1 LIKISYIRKTFFYSV
16 KISLSAKPFLR
27 LIRRGCI
34 GELSQRQKDHNNK
47 DNLFFLEEIAISFYS
62 VVKSIRNDRDNPQY
76 RIRTTNLKANLAFVD
91 YLTKYPL
98 FSTKGGPRFIL
109 RRINRRV
116 LLDFKD

>member
-1 LIKISYIRKTFFYSV
+1 VHRWIKPKT
-16 KISLSAKPFLR
+16 
-27 LIRRGCI
+27 
-34 GELSQRQKDHNNK
+34 KDHNNK

-98 FSTKGGPRFIL
+98 FSTKF
-109 RRINRRV
+109 
-116 LLDFKD
+116 LDFKDWAKVVELFEKALSTINLIWIM